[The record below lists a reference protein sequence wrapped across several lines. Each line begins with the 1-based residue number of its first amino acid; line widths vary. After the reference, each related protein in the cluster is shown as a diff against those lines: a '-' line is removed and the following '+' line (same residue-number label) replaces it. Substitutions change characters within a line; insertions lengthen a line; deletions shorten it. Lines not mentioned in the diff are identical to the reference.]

1 MKYNYLSNKYY
12 YIMMGL
18 SFAQIN
24 DIKEEIDTM
33 YSLIY
38 QLENQVKIIKQII
51 DKKKD
56 YLINNCNH
64 NKQIDYNSCS
74 EHTEYMCTICGMY
87 L

>member
-1 MKYNYLSNKYY
+1 MKSNYLDLIE
-12 YIMMGL
+12 YIIMIGL
-18 SFAQIN
+18 SFEQIN

-33 YSLIY
+33 YSLMY
-38 QLENQVKIIKQII
+38 QLENQVKTVKQII

-74 EHTEYMCTICGMY
+74 EHTEYICSICGMY